1 MSRISRLLDRIRSD
15 RDLRD
20 ALRHHEVLP
29 ERDGGTA
36 APEGFD
42 LTPLEPVLRSR
53 GIEALYSHQAR
64 ALELLAKG
72 DDVVLATPTAS
83 GKSLVYNLPALA
95 SALANPAAR
104 ALYLFPLKALEQD
117 QRKGLEKDIASLA
130 SSGRPARGLPTV
142 AIYDGDTPAS
152 QRRKIRESPPNVL
165 ISTPD
170 MLHMG
175 ILPHHASWQP
185 FFRGLE
191 LLVID
196 ELHTYRGV
204 FGSQVAQVL
213 RRLDRVAAHHGA
225 RAQIICASATVANPG
240 ELARNLTGREF
251 QVVSADG
258 AARTERHVLLLNP
271 KAFWAHLGCTSHPRC
286 DTNLGWQRACQPCNP
301 FLLER

>member
-1 MSRISRLLDRIRSD
+1 LIEALPDGPPRSGSRTEIRALSRISRLLDRIRED

-20 ALRHHEVLP
+20 AIRHHEVLP
-29 ERDGGTA
+29 ERDSRTA

-72 DDVVLATPTAS
+72 NDVVLATPTAS

-95 SALANPAAR
+95 RALANPDAR

-117 QRKGLEKDIASLA
+117 QRKGLEEDIASLA
-130 SSGRPARGLPTV
+130 SAARLASDLPSV

-152 QRRKIRESPPNVL
+152 RRRRIRESPPNVL

-175 ILPHHASWQP
+175 ILPHHSSWER

-191 LLVID
+191 LVVID

-213 RRLDRVAAHHGA
+213 RRLDRVTAHHGA

-240 ELARNLTGREF
+240 ELARNLTGREC
-251 QVVSADG
+251 SGWRCGMDCA
-258 AARTERHVLLLNP
+258 P
-271 KAFWAHLGCTSHPRC
+271 SPSPRP
-286 DTNLGWQRACQPCNP
+286 GGSPS
-301 FLLER
+301 